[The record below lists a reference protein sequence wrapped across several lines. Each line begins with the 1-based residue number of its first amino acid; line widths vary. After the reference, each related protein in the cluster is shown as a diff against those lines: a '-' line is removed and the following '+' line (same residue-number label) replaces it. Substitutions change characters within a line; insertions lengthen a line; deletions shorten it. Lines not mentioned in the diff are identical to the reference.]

1 MDLVFWQGIISIH
14 QKTFLEALAKSDRV
28 NKVVL
33 VVETDIS
40 PYRENMGWEVPRIE
54 GVQIIMS
61 PNREEIQQLL
71 ITYQTAIHVMSGI
84 RGSRM
89 MAIAMRM
96 GARQKVKMGAMSEPY
111 DRRGLKGRLR
121 DVKYWY
127 FGRLFYRYFNFL
139 LAIGKEG
146 VYVYSRLGFN
156 KKKLFPW
163 AYFVSVAVPEKVP
176 PPHDK
181 QRIIY
186 AGRIESGKGILQFV
200 GELVQTGRRNY
211 LMDIY
216 GAGPDE
222 EKLKQLVTNHELDG
236 QIRFYPFLKYQDML
250 QQYARYD
257 WVVLPSS
264 RKDGWGVII
273 SEGLLNGLKGI
284 CSNICGVSWA
294 IADGRNGVTFDW
306 RKEGDC
312 RRAIEKML
320 SGKEFAT
327 VDNIKQWAGQALTGE
342 AGANYF
348 LRIMDNVYSGSE
360 RPEAP
365 WLANSVK
372 L

>member
-28 NKVVL
+28 GTVVL

-40 PYRENMGWEVPRIE
+40 PYRESMGWEVRRIE
-54 GVQIIMS
+54 RVEIIMA
-61 PNREEIQQLL
+61 PNREKIQEIL
-71 ITYQTAIHVMSGI
+71 TTHNTAIHVMSGI

-89 MAIAMRM
+89 MAVAMRI
-96 GARQKVKMGAMSEPY
+96 GAKQKVKMGAMSEPY

-121 DVKYWY
+121 DLKYWY
-127 FGRLFYRYFNFL
+127 FGQLFYRYFNFL

-146 VYVYSRLGFN
+146 MYVYSRLGFD

-163 AYFVSVAVPEKVP
+163 AYFVSIPVPEKIP
-176 PPHDK
+176 ATDNK

-200 GELVQTGRRNY
+200 TELAQTKAQNY
-211 LMDIY
+211 VMDIY
-216 GAGPDE
+216 GSGPDE
-222 EKLKQLVTNHELDG
+222 EKLKQLVADNQLEK
-236 QIRFYPFLKYQDML
+236 QILFHPFLKYKEML

-294 IADGRNGVTFDW
+294 IADGCNGVTFDW
-306 RKEGDC
+306 SKEGDC
-312 RRAIEKML
+312 RRAIENML
-320 SGKEFAT
+320 SGQQFAD
-327 VDNIKQWAGQALTGE
+327 VGNIQSWAQKALTGE
-342 AGANYF
+342 AGADYF
-348 LRIMDNVYSGSE
+348 LRIMDNVYAAAE
-360 RPEAP
+360 RPIAP